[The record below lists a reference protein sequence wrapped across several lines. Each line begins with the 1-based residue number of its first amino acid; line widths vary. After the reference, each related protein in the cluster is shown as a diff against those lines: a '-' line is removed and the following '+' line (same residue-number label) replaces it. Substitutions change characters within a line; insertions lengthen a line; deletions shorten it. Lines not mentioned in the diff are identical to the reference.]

1 MIYTLFGFDY
11 IFDIN
16 FFRLCLLTA
25 LLGLFSKY
33 VISLIQIDYFSSGN
47 NQILVFSL
55 LPVTGFVI
63 TSAISNN
70 IALSL
75 GMVGALSIVR
85 FRTPIK
91 NPLELVIYF
100 FLITLGIVTNVDP
113 NLSVN
118 FTLFFALVAVLSE
131 IYRIIANKLNFKVNL
146 QKEFDYYL
154 RIELH
159 KENNELDKI
168 ENLLHKSFMANNSTY
183 NIGLFTTSEAYEII
197 NKIGNEKIINYSI
210 DKNTR

>member
-1 MIYTLFGFDY
+1 MIYTIFGFDY
-11 IFDIN
+11 IFDLN

-25 LLGLFSKY
+25 TLGLFSKY
-33 VISLIQIDYFSSGN
+33 LITIIKIDYFSMGSN
-47 NQILVFSL
+47 TILVFSL

-113 NLSVN
+113 NIAVN
-118 FTLFFALVAVLSE
+118 FTLFFAIVIVISE
-131 IYRIIANKLNFKVNL
+131 IYRFIATKLSFNSLNNKIFNF
-146 QKEFDYYL
+146 YL
-154 RIELH
+154 RLEVNKDIS
-159 KENNELDKI
+159 NLDKS
-168 ENLLHKSFMANNSTY
+168 ENLLHKSSNSDNKTY
-183 NIGLFTTSEAYEII
+183 NIGFSNLDKLYEVFDQIDKNLI
-197 NKIGNEKIINYSI
+197 VNYSI
-210 DKNTR
+210 DKSAE

>member
-1 MIYTLFGFDY
+1 
-11 IFDIN
+11 
-16 FFRLCLLTA
+16 
-25 LLGLFSKY
+25 
-33 VISLIQIDYFSSGN
+33 
-47 NQILVFSL
+47 
-55 LPVTGFVI
+55 
-63 TSAISNN
+63 
-70 IALSL
+70 
-75 GMVGALSIVR
+75 MVGALSIVR

-168 ENLLHKSFMANNSTY
+168 ENLYINLLWQIT
-183 NIGLFTTSEAYEII
+183 LLII
-197 NKIGNEKIINYSI
+197 LDYSQLQ
-210 DKNTR
+210 KLTK

>member
-1 MIYTLFGFDY
+1 MIYTIFGFDY
-11 IFDIN
+11 LFDLN
-16 FFRLCLLTA
+16 FFRLCLLA
-25 LLGLFSKY
+25 AALGLFSKY
-33 VISLIQIDYFSSGN
+33 LITIVKIDYFSMGN
-47 NQILVFSL
+47 NTILIFSL

-113 NLSVN
+113 NIAVN
-118 FTLFFALVAVLSE
+118 FTLFFACVVIISE
-131 IYRIIANKLNFKVNL
+131 VYRIISSKLNFNSINNRT
-146 QKEFDYYL
+146 FNFYL
-154 RIELH
+154 RLEV
-159 KENNELDKI
+159 KEDILNLDNS
-168 ENLLHKSFMANNSTY
+168 ENLLHKSSDSGSKTY
-183 NIGLFTTSEAYEII
+183 NIGFTKLDKLYVVFDQIDPNLI
-197 NKIGNEKIINYSI
+197 LNYSI
-210 DKNTR
+210 DKSAE

>member
-1 MIYTLFGFDY
+1 MVYTLFGFDY

-159 KENNELDKI
+159 EENNELDKI

>member
-159 KENNELDKI
+159 EENNELDKI

>member
-1 MIYTLFGFDY
+1 MVYNIFGFDY
-11 IFDIN
+11 TFDIS
-16 FFRLCLLTA
+16 FFQLCLLAA
-25 LLGLFSKY
+25 LLGLFSKFLLTF
-33 VISLIQIDYFSSGN
+33 VNIDYFATGN

-100 FLITLGIVTNVDP
+100 YLITIGIVTNVNP
-113 NLSVN
+113 NIAVN
-118 FTLFFALVAVLSE
+118 FTLFFIFVSISTE
-131 IYRIIANKLNFKVNL
+131 IYKVIGKRFNLNVEQDTKF
-146 QKEFDYYL
+146 QAYL
-154 RIELH
+154 RIELADR
-159 KENNELDKI
+159 ENDLDFS
-168 ENLLHKSFMANNSTY
+168 ENLIHQSYNSNNYSY
-183 NIGLFTTSEAYEII
+183 SLGFKNIEDIYKTLDNLEES
-197 NKIGNEKIINYSI
+197 KILNYSI
-210 DKNTR
+210 DKSSD

>member
-1 MIYTLFGFDY
+1 MVYTLFGFDY

-159 KENNELDKI
+159 EENNELDNI

>member
-118 FTLFFALVAVLSE
+118 FTLFFALIAVVSE

-159 KENNELDKI
+159 EENNELDKI

>member
-1 MIYTLFGFDY
+1 MIYTVFGFDY
-11 IFDIN
+11 IFDFN
-16 FFRLCLLTA
+16 FYRICLLTA

-33 VISLIQIDYFSSGN
+33 VISSLQIDYFTSGN

-55 LPVTGFVI
+55 LPVIGYVI

-113 NLSVN
+113 NLSIN
-118 FTLFFALVAVLSE
+118 FTIFFGLVAILSE
-131 IYRIIANKLNFKVNL
+131 IYRIIANKLNLKVNQ
-146 QKEFDYYL
+146 QKEFNYYL
-154 RIELH
+154 RIELNEQV
-159 KENNELDKI
+159 KELDLS
-168 ENLLHKSFMANNSTY
+168 NNMLHKSFYSNNFTY
-183 NIGLFTTSEAYEII
+183 NIGLFANSEAYEIL
-197 NKIGNEKIINYSI
+197 NLIGYEKIINYNI
-210 DKNTR
+210 DKNIS

>member
-100 FLITLGIVTNVDP
+100 FLITLGIVTN
-113 NLSVN
+113 LSVN

-159 KENNELDKI
+159 EENNELDKI

>member
-1 MIYTLFGFDY
+1 M
-11 IFDIN
+11 
-16 FFRLCLLTA
+16 
-25 LLGLFSKY
+25 
-33 VISLIQIDYFSSGN
+33 
-47 NQILVFSL
+47 
-55 LPVTGFVI
+55 
-63 TSAISNN
+63 
-70 IALSL
+70 
-75 GMVGALSIVR
+75 
-85 FRTPIK
+85 
-91 NPLELVIYF
+91 ELVIYF

-159 KENNELDKI
+159 EENNELDKI

-210 DKNTR
+210 DKNTDNLIKLLILLFYYQYFLFKI

>member
-1 MIYTLFGFDY
+1 MVYNIFGFDY
-11 IFDIN
+11 IFDIS
-16 FFRLCLLTA
+16 FFQLCLLA
-25 LLGLFSKY
+25 SLLGLVSKFLLTY
-33 VISLIQIDYFSSGN
+33 VNIDYFATGN

-100 FLITLGIVTNVDP
+100 YLITIGIVTNVNP
-113 NLSVN
+113 NIAVN
-118 FTLFFALVAVLSE
+118 FTLFFIFVSVLTE
-131 IYRIIANKLNFKVNL
+131 IYKIAGKRLNLNIEQNTKFN
-146 QKEFDYYL
+146 FYL
-154 RIELH
+154 R
-159 KENNELDKI
+159 LDLMSKQNALDFS
-168 ENLLHKSFMANNSTY
+168 ENLIHQSYNSKSYSYSLGFK
-183 NIGLFTTSEAYEII
+183 NIEEIYKTLD
-197 NKIGNEKIINYSI
+197 NLEESKIINYSI
-210 DKNTR
+210 DKSTD

>member
-1 MIYTLFGFDY
+1 MVYNIFGFDY
-11 IFDIN
+11 TFDIS
-16 FFRLCLLTA
+16 FFQLCLLAA
-25 LLGLFSKY
+25 LLGLFSKFLLTF
-33 VISLIQIDYFSSGN
+33 VNIDYFATGN

-100 FLITLGIVTNVDP
+100 YLITIGIVTNVNP
-113 NLSVN
+113 NIAVN
-118 FTLFFALVAVLSE
+118 FTLFFIFVSISTE
-131 IYRIIANKLNFKVNL
+131 IYKAIGKRFNLNVEQNTKF
-146 QKEFDYYL
+146 QAYL
-154 RIELH
+154 RIEMAD
-159 KENNELDKI
+159 KENDLNFSEDLIHQSYNSNNYSYSLGFKNIEDIYKVLDNLEESKI
-168 ENLLHKSFMANNSTY
+168 L
-183 NIGLFTTSEAYEII
+183 
-197 NKIGNEKIINYSI
+197 NYSI
-210 DKNTR
+210 DKSSD

>member
-1 MIYTLFGFDY
+1 MIYRIFGFDY
-11 IFDIN
+11 IFDIS
-16 FFRLCLLTA
+16 FFQLCLLAA
-25 LLGLFSKY
+25 LLGLFSKFLLTF
-33 VISLIQIDYFSSGN
+33 INIDYFATGN

-100 FLITLGIVTNVDP
+100 YLITIGIVTNVNP
-113 NLSVN
+113 NLAVNLTIFFVFVSISTEIYKLIGKRLNLNIEDEKRSNVYLRVELTSSENNLDINENLIHKSYDSKTFSYSLGFESIEDINTILESIEETKIVN
-118 FTLFFALVAVLSE
+118 F
-131 IYRIIANKLNFKVNL
+131 
-146 QKEFDYYL
+146 
-154 RIELH
+154 
-159 KENNELDKI
+159 
-168 ENLLHKSFMANNSTY
+168 
-183 NIGLFTTSEAYEII
+183 
-197 NKIGNEKIINYSI
+197 SI
-210 DKNTR
+210 DKPTN